1 MCGGDIKKYD
11 FDHFFPPKTPTCK
24 KKCKNKTRASDARK
38 KKFKF
43 KKGKKKTT
51 QSTRKK
57 PKESRGLNFE

>member
-1 MCGGDIKKYD
+1 VCGDIKKYD
-11 FDHFFPPKTPTCK
+11 FDHFFPPKTPTYK

-43 KKGKKKTT
+43 KKGKKK
-51 QSTRKK
+51 QLNPRKK